1 MLLERVWVLLLA
13 AALLAA
19 VYAFW
24 RWGQQRRLAEASRLP
39 LPADLDALVRA
50 GRPAL
55 IYFTTA
61 DCAQCRLRQT
71 PIVKQLS
78 AQTQVAVHTLDAVQH
93 ETAAR
98 FFGIMTVPTTVWL
111 DAERRPVAVNH
122 SLATLDQL
130 LSQLSAPKAL

>member
-1 MLLERVWVLLLA
+1 MLLERLLVLLIATVVLA
-13 AALLAA
+13 AAYTLC
-19 VYAFW
+19 
-24 RWGQQRRLAEASRLP
+24 RWSQSRRLAAAARTP

-55 IYFTTA
+55 LYFTTA
-61 DCAQCRLRQT
+61 DCVQCRFRQT
-71 PIVKQLS
+71 PILKQLS
-78 AQTQVAVHTLDAVQH
+78 AHTDVAVHTLDAVQH

-122 SLATLDQL
+122 GLATLDQL
-130 LSQLSAPKAL
+130 LHQLSAPKAL